1 MPRMTLTRAATGTSR
16 TAMLTRRGL
25 GFSSIGAVAL
35 ASIGCGQAPAGTTT
49 TSQSTQPVTLRV
61 NHRTEK
67 YIPEVGKSF
76 TAKYPHITVEYLP
89 DTGYEKLIAQLAAG
103 DVGDLIWLSTGVGT
117 YFELASQ
124 GHLMNLDPIIAADKY
139 DLKQLFPRTVSVA
152 KIVDNKMFGMPNLMH
167 PSHIGL
173 FYNKSLFETA
183 GVKPPTLNSTF
194 DDVATASRQIAAAK
208 PGTWGIQ
215 TETSFPALL
224 VFVRS
229 FGGEMIEPAT
239 LGKKSALDKG
249 PAKQALQWLWDLRH
263 RHKTHP
269 LPGVAADFNKGDV
282 AMITT
287 GMWGQT
293 RQVQIGDRFQMDATL
308 VPKGPGGK
316 RGSQGHVDMWG
327 MHAKTKH
334 KDAAWLLMKHHTSR
348 EVAPLLFG
356 ESGIPGA
363 RPDAWADTLPK
374 ASPMFKVFKDFMD
387 NPGPDQLAVPW
398 NLRMQDMQTVTA
410 KELEPLWKGEESVD
424 AGIAR
429 AMGPIQ
435 AQLDLPRPG
444 AK

>member
-1 MPRMTLTRAATGTSR
+1 MTRAATWAGR
-16 TAMLTRRGL
+16 TAL
-25 GFSSIGAVAL
+25 IPAL
-35 ASIGCGQAPAGTTT
+35 AACGAAGAGGDRPAA
-49 TSQSTQPVTLRV
+49 SAQPVTLRV

-124 GHLMNLDPIIAADKY
+124 GHLMQLDPISAADKY
-139 DLKQLFPRTVSVA
+139 DLKQLFPRTIAVA
-152 KIVDNKMFGMPNLMH
+152 KIVDNKQFGMPNLIH
-167 PSHIGL
+167 PSHVGL
-173 FYNKSLFETA
+173 FYNKSLFETT
-183 GVKPPTLNSTF
+183 GVKPPTMNSTY
-194 DDVATASRQIAAAK
+194 DELATISRQIMAAK
-208 PGTWGIQ
+208 PGTWGIV

-229 FGGEMIEPAT
+229 FGGEMLDPPT
-239 LGKKSALDKG
+239 LGKRSALDKG

-263 RHKTHP
+263 KHKVQP
-269 LPGVAADFNKGDV
+269 LPDQSADFNRGDV
-282 AMITT
+282 AMFTT

-293 RQVQIGDRFQMDATL
+293 RQAQIGDRFQMDAVL

-327 MHAKTKH
+327 MSAKTKY
-334 KDAAWLLMKHHTSR
+334 KDQAWLLMKQHTSR

-356 ESGIPGA
+356 EHGIPGA
-363 RPDAWADTLPK
+363 RPDAWADTVSK
-374 ASPMFKVFKDFMD
+374 ASPMFKIFKDFMD

-424 AGIAR
+424 AGVAR
-429 AMGPIQ
+429 ALGPIQ